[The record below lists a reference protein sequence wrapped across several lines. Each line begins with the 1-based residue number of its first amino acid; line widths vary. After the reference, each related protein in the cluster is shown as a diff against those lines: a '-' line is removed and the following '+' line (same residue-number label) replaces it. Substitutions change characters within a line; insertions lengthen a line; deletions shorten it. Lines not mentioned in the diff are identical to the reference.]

1 MHFEYTGD
9 LFKKL
14 ILIAFAYFF
23 FFSKSVFTYSN
34 SKLPN

>member
-14 ILIAFAYFF
+14 ISIAFAYI

>member
-23 FFSKSVFTYSN
+23 SKSVFTYSN